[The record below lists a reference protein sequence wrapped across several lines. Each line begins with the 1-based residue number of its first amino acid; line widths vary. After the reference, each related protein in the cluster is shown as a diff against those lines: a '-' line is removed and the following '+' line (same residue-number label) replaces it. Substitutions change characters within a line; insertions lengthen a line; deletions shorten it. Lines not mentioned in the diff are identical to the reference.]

1 MYIFLVLFFTF
12 LSAHEVPEQPYFNA
26 HGALVLPDNDFKKF
40 TANPELKKARATYL
54 YDKFLNDPKWHDE
67 FAERV
72 GLSYSDIILTK
83 YFFAKS
89 EDERC
94 LLKETIIAM
103 YPTPLFR
110 KCSGLKCPY
119 SNPEVEKQFIDGCSD
134 ALARFISE
142 PTDRPLHLVL
152 YASGCLGTEGRIL
165 LKFFQN
171 PSFMKLSKNL
181 IVHCIDPMYESV
193 ENGGSLE
200 TFFMMPSFKKLLKE
214 GKPAESKFKIK
225 GVSFNTSVEEFLNLL
240 AISARDENKDRKYYI
255 NPSLLVFGIDFDKRE
270 YLKTGS
276 VTHLQQLLAGYQDAS
291 VVLAL
296 QQAPG
301 DIAIVK
307 DRAKALKILQ
317 RTQNSLS
324 GSLTKNTKLFIKFTK
339 FSMVAYIF
347 NQQHKL
353 PFSILRF
360 LNRIY

>member
-26 HGALVLPDNDFKKF
+26 HGALVLPDNDFENF

-152 YASGCLGTEGRIL
+152 YASGYLGTEGRIL

-181 IVHCIDPMYESV
+181 IVHCIDPIYKSI
-193 ENGGSLE
+193 ENGGSVAS
-200 TFFMMPSFKKLLKE
+200 FFMMPSFKKLLKE
-214 GKPAESKFKIK
+214 GKPAESNFKIK
-225 GVSFNTSVEEFLNLL
+225 GVSFNKSVAEFLKLL
-240 AISARDENKDRKYYI
+240 AFSARDKNKDRKYYI
-255 NPSLLVFGIDFDKRE
+255 NPSLLVFGIDFDCE
-270 YLKTGS
+270 GYLKMGS
-276 VTHLQQLLAGYQDAS
+276 VTHLQQLLARYEDAS

-296 QQAPG
+296 EKEPRM
-301 DIAIVK
+301 IAIIG
-307 DRAKALKILQ
+307 DRPSALAVLRQ
-317 RTQNSLS
+317 RQD
-324 GSLTKNTKLFIKFTK
+324 SLTN
-339 FSMVAYIF
+339 
-347 NQQHKL
+347 
-353 PFSILRF
+353 
-360 LNRIY
+360 